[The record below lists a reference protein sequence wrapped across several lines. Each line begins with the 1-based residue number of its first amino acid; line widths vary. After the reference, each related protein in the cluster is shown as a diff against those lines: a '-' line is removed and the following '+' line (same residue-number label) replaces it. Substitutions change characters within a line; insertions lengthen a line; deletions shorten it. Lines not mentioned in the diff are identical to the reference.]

1 MIVDSSALVVILL
14 KEPEA
19 LRLADA
25 IAGSSVR
32 WLPASCF
39 LEVSMLLLGRGGEEG
54 VRDLDLMIARFR
66 IEIVDFTESQARLAR
81 VAFKRYG
88 KGRHPAQLNFGD
100 CMAYAL
106 ASETGEELLFK
117 GTDFGQTDITAA
129 LY

>member
-1 MIVDSSALVVILL
+1 MIVDSSALVAILL

-39 LEVSMLLLGRGGEEG
+39 LEASMLVLGRGGEEG

>member
-1 MIVDSSALVVILL
+1 MIVDSSALVAILL

-39 LEVSMLLLGRGGEEG
+39 LEASMLVLGRGGEEG
-54 VRDLDLMIARFR
+54 VRDLDLLIARFR

-106 ASETGEELLFK
+106 AAETGEELLFK